1 MAGTITFGGIG
12 SGMDVEGL
20 ISGLVGASKGPLN
33 IINTRKNNVDSA
45 VTVLSDLSGLL
56 SGLKTASQGL
66 DTLEEV
72 GSYAAKSSNEA
83 IVATANGL
91 ALPSSYQV
99 SVTQLAQEQRT
110 YSNTFTDKLAALGQ
124 SGDLDIT
131 VGSEAAINVTV
142 EATDTLEDIMTK
154 INESG
159 AKVNASIFFDGSD
172 YRLQVRGK
180 DSGAANAITFGE
192 NNGVALGLSTPAN
205 TVQVA
210 QDAIAVIDGFNVT
223 SSTNKIAG
231 AIQGVTLALTKKTTE
246 PATLTVETDS
256 DALQGK
262 IKKMVDAYNAVISK
276 VQVTAGY
283 GERKATSAVL
293 KGDSTLRNINSKMT
307 STLLNPNASL
317 TGKYQT
323 LNSIGIQLENN
334 GMLKLDTTKLTE
346 ALGEDPDAV
355 ARILAGD
362 DTTDG
367 IMDAMSTLMEDL
379 VAPESGALTA
389 RKEGLEAEKT
399 RLQEQAD
406 KEQERLD
413 RYAETL
419 RKQFTAMDSTVASY
433 NAQLAYLIA

>member
-33 IINTRKNNVDSA
+33 IVNTRKNNVDSA
-45 VTVLSDLSGLL
+45 ITVLSDLSGLL
-56 SGLKTASQGL
+56 SSLKNASQGL

-72 GSYAAKSSNEA
+72 GSYAAKSSDEA

-110 YSNTFTDKLAALGQ
+110 YSNTFGDKLSALGQ

-131 VGSEAAINVTV
+131 VGSGAAVNISV

-154 INESG
+154 INESD
-159 AKVNASIFFDGSD
+159 AKVNASIFYDGTD

-180 DSGAANAITFGE
+180 DSGAANTITFGE

-210 QDAIAVIDGFNVT
+210 QDAIAVIDGFSVT

-246 PATLTVETDS
+246 PATLSVETDS

-283 GERKATSAVL
+283 GERKATNTIL

-307 STLLNPNASL
+307 TTLLNPNASL
-317 TGKYQT
+317 SGKYQT

-334 GMLKLDTTKLTE
+334 GMLKLDSTKLTE

-362 DTTDG
+362 DTNDG
-367 IMDAMSTLMEDL
+367 IMDAMSSLMEDL
-379 VAPESGALTA
+379 VSPDSGALTA
-389 RKEGLEAEKT
+389 RKEGLESEKT
-399 RLQEQAD
+399 RLEDQAEKEQA
-406 KEQERLD
+406 RLD

-433 NAQLAYLIA
+433 NAQLAYLIR

>member
-20 ISGLVGASKGPLN
+20 ITGLVGASKGPLN
-33 IINTRKNNVDSA
+33 ILNTRKNNVDSA

-56 SGLKTASQGL
+56 SSLKTAAQSL

-72 GSYAAKSSNEA
+72 GSYAAKSSDEA

-99 SVTQLAQEQRT
+99 SVTQLAKEQRT
-110 YSNTFTDKLAALGQ
+110 YSDTVADKLAALGQ
-124 SGDLDIT
+124 TGDLDIT
-131 VGSEAAINVTV
+131 VGSEAAVNITV

-154 INESG
+154 INESD
-159 AKVNASIFFDGSD
+159 AKVHASIFFDGSN
-172 YRLQVRGK
+172 YRMQVRGK

-192 NNGVALGLSTPAN
+192 NNGFSLGLSTPAN
-205 TVQVA
+205 TVQPA

-231 AIQGVTLALTKKTTE
+231 AIQGVTLALTKVTTE
-246 PATLTVETDS
+246 PATLSVETDS
-256 DALQGK
+256 DALQSK
-262 IKKMVDAYNAVISK
+262 VNKLVSAYNAVISK

-283 GERKATSAVL
+283 GERKATNSVL

-307 STLLNPNASL
+307 ETLLNPSSSL
-317 TGKYQT
+317 TGKFQT

-334 GMLKLDTTKLTE
+334 GMLKLDTAKLTE

-362 DTTDG
+362 DTNDG
-367 IMDAMSTLMEDL
+367 VMDLISNLMDGL
-379 VAPESGALTA
+379 VEPESGALTA
-389 RKEGLEAEKT
+389 RKEGLEAERK
-399 RLQEQAD
+399 RLEEQTD

-419 RKQFTAMDSTVASY
+419 RKQFTAMDSSVASY
-433 NAQLAYLIA
+433 NAQLAYLIR

>member
-33 IINTRKNNVDSA
+33 IVNTRKNNVDSA
-45 VTVLSDLSGLL
+45 ITVLSDLSGLL
-56 SGLKTASQGL
+56 SSLKNASQGL

-72 GSYAAKSSNEA
+72 GSYAAKSSDES

-110 YSNTFTDKLAALGQ
+110 YSNTFSDKLSALGQ
-124 SGDLDIT
+124 SGDLDIS
-131 VGSEAAINVTV
+131 VGSEAAVNISV

-159 AKVNASIFFDGSD
+159 AKVNASIFYDGTD

-205 TVQVA
+205 TVQAA

-246 PATLTVETDS
+246 PATLSVETDS

-283 GERKATSAVL
+283 GDRKATSTIL
-293 KGDSTLRNINSKMT
+293 KGDSTLRNINAKMT
-307 STLLNPNASL
+307 TTLLNPNASL
-317 TGKYQT
+317 SGKYQT

-334 GMLKLDTTKLTE
+334 GMLKLDSTKLTE

-362 DTTDG
+362 DTNDG
-367 IMDAMSTLMEDL
+367 IMDAMSSLMEDL
-379 VAPESGALTA
+379 VSPDSGALTA
-389 RKEGLEAEKT
+389 RKEGLESEKT
-399 RLQEQAD
+399 RLEDQAD
-406 KEQERLD
+406 KEQARLD

-433 NAQLAYLIA
+433 NAQLAYLIR

>member
-33 IINTRKNNVDSA
+33 IINSRKNNVDSA
-45 VTVLSDLSGLL
+45 ITVLSDLSGLL
-56 SGLKTASQGL
+56 SGLKNASQSL

-72 GSYAAKSSNEA
+72 GSYSAKSSNEA

-110 YSNTFTDKLAALGQ
+110 YSDTFADKLTALGQ

-131 VGSEAAINVTV
+131 VGSEAAVNITV

-154 INESG
+154 INESD
-159 AKVNASIFFDGSD
+159 AKVNASIFYDGSN

-223 SSTNKIAG
+223 SPTNKIAG

-246 PATLTVETDS
+246 PATLSVETDS

-262 IKKMVDAYNAVISK
+262 IKKVVDAYNAVISK

-283 GERKATSAVL
+283 GERKATNSVL
-293 KGDSTLRNINSKMT
+293 AGDSTLRNINSKMT
-307 STLLNPNASL
+307 STLLSPNASL
-317 TGKYQT
+317 TGKFQT

-362 DTTDG
+362 DSTPG
-367 IMDAMSTLMEDL
+367 IMDAMSDLMEGL
-379 VAPESGALTA
+379 VEPDSGALTA
-389 RKEGLEAEKT
+389 RKEGLEAETK

-413 RYAETL
+413 RYSETL

-433 NAQLAYLIA
+433 NAQLAYLIG